1 VKDFWRGKVFTMP
14 RSVFAAK
21 IRWDYIDFDSDR
33 DGTSIGQL
41 TAGLN
46 FRPTEDSVLKFDYV
60 RGRGRDEFNNLG
72 QHAFFLASLATYF

>member
-1 VKDFWRGKVFTMP
+1 MLPT
-14 RSVFAAK
+14 AAK
-21 IRWDYIDFDSDR
+21 RAWPVRPDPDEVTGDR
-33 DGTSIGQL
+33 VGGAEVVREMSSIGQV